1 VAFSMF
7 HAAIDAE
14 EDASIQLKYHHN
26 RINGSDLWVSLG
38 ATVNSPAAWRRL
50 LQNKPEIVEIG
61 IFLVETPTE
70 TVVKQIY
77 ESTKI
82 RFYISKTSK
91 GDTGAFKGSL
101 DTTPK
106 DYTVST

>member
-1 VAFSMF
+1 MY

-14 EDASIQLKYHHN
+14 EDVSIQLKYHHN

-38 ATVNSPAAWRRL
+38 ATVNSLAAWRRL

-61 IFLVETPTE
+61 IFLVKNLTE
-70 TVVKQIY
+70 TIIKQIY

-91 GDTGAFKGSL
+91 GHTGAFKGSL